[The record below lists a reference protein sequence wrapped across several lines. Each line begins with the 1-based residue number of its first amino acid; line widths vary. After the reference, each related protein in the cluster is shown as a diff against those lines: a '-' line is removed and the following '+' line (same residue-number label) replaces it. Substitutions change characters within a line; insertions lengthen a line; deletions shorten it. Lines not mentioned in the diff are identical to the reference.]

1 MPFSVLN
8 VLIAIGLINRATIIP
23 YEIVAGFS
31 LQLIFMEGFSKSRNM
46 DIQNVLDTVV
56 HALSLAGIAVAVF
69 VGLIIVS
76 FTLSVT
82 VTAGFAFTL
91 KEILL
96 GDDDDD
102 DDDDE
107 EEIECVCGE
116 CNIDTEADNDSDRE
130 DESED
135 KPGEIYPIAFTF
147 SSEESPNNGVSGIT
161 LSQMGYTA
169 TPTFMQQFTS
179 ALITPEDELKGNVL
193 GQYIVASSIT
203 LDSFSH
209 LIDPHELVEQV
220 KKCDTEYEAACE
232 AVKQCRKELI
242 AWGNVSNESLSTLQ
256 QAKQNL
262 ITAVKASYFTTQ
274 EEITPIEE

>member
-1 MPFSVLN
+1 
-8 VLIAIGLINRATIIP
+8 
-23 YEIVAGFS
+23 
-31 LQLIFMEGFSKSRNM
+31 MEGFSKSRNM
-46 DIQNVLDTVV
+46 DIQNILDTVV

-76 FTLSVT
+76 FTLSAT
-82 VTAGFAFTL
+82 ITAGFAFTL

-102 DDDDE
+102 EDE
-107 EEIECVCGE
+107 EEDDECECGE
-116 CNIDTEADNDSDRE
+116 CHIDNEADNESSEE
-130 DESED
+130 DQSED

-147 SSEESPNNGVSGIT
+147 GSEESPGNGVSGIT
-161 LSQMGYTA
+161 LSQMGYTT
-169 TPTFMQQFTS
+169 TPTFMQQFTT
-179 ALITPEDELKGNVL
+179 ALMTPEDELKGNIL

-209 LIDPHELVEQV
+209 LIDPHELAELV
-220 KKCDTEYEAACE
+220 KKCDTEYDAACE

-256 QAKQNL
+256 QAKQSL

>member
-76 FTLSVT
+76 FALSVT

-102 DDDDE
+102 DDE

-116 CNIDTEADNDSDRE
+116 CHIDTEVDSESTEE
-130 DESED
+130 DQD
-135 KPGEIYPIAFTF
+135 KEEPGEIYPIAFTF
-147 SSEESPNNGVSGIT
+147 GSEESPGKGVAGIT
-161 LSQMGYTA
+161 LSQIGYTT
-169 TPTFMQQFTS
+169 TPTFMQQFTT
-179 ALITPEDELKGNVL
+179 ALITPEDELKGNIL
-193 GQYIVASSIT
+193 GQYMVACSIT

-209 LIDPHELVEQV
+209 LIDPHELAELV

-242 AWGNVSNESLSTLQ
+242 AWGNVSNESMQTLQ

-262 ITAVKASYFTTQ
+262 ITAVKASYITTD
-274 EEITPIEE
+274 EEINPISE

>member
-23 YEIVAGFS
+23 YEIVAGLS
-31 LQLIFMEGFSKSRNM
+31 LQLIFMEGISKSRNM
-46 DIQNVLDTVV
+46 DIQNILDTVV

-96 GDDDDD
+96 GGDDDDD
-102 DDDDE
+102 EDDE

-116 CNIDTEADNDSDRE
+116 CNIDTEADNEPDRE

-135 KPGEIYPIAFTF
+135 EPGEIYPIAFTF

-179 ALITPEDELKGNVL
+179 ALMTPEDELKGNIL

-209 LIDPHELVEQV
+209 LIDPHELAEQV

-256 QAKQNL
+256 KAKQNL
-262 ITAVKASYFTTQ
+262 ITAVKASYFTPN
-274 EEITPIEE
+274 EEITPIDE

>member
-1 MPFSVLN
+1 
-8 VLIAIGLINRATIIP
+8 
-23 YEIVAGFS
+23 
-31 LQLIFMEGFSKSRNM
+31 M

-102 DDDDE
+102 DE
-107 EEIECVCGE
+107 EEEVECVCGE
-116 CNIDTEADNDSDRE
+116 CNIDTEADNESGEE
-130 DESED
+130 DQSED
-135 KPGEIYPIAFTF
+135 KPDEIYPIAFTF
-147 SSEESPNNGVSGIT
+147 GSEESPGNGVSGIT
-161 LSQMGYTA
+161 LSQMGYTT
-169 TPTFMQQFTS
+169 TPTFMQQFTT
-179 ALITPEDELKGNVL
+179 ALITPEDELKGNIL

-203 LDSFSH
+203 IDSFSH
-209 LIDPHELVEQV
+209 LIDPHELAEQV
-220 KKCDTEYEAACE
+220 KECDTEYDAACK

-242 AWGNVSNESLSTLQ
+242 AWGNVSNESMQTLH
-256 QAKQNL
+256 QAKSNL
-262 ITAVKASYFTTQ
+262 IAAVKASYFTP
-274 EEITPIEE
+274 EDEISPINE

>member
-76 FTLSVT
+76 FILSVT

-102 DDDDE
+102 EEDE

-116 CNIDTEADNDSDRE
+116 CNIDTEADNESDRE

-147 SSEESPNNGVSGIT
+147 GSEESPGKGVAGIT
-161 LSQMGYTA
+161 LSQIGYTT
-169 TPTFMQQFTS
+169 TPTFMQQFTT
-179 ALITPEDELKGNVL
+179 ALITPEDELKGNIL
-193 GQYIVASSIT
+193 GQYMVASSIT

-209 LIDPHELVEQV
+209 LIDPHELAELV

>member
-1 MPFSVLN
+1 
-8 VLIAIGLINRATIIP
+8 
-23 YEIVAGFS
+23 
-31 LQLIFMEGFSKSRNM
+31 M

-102 DDDDE
+102 DDE
-107 EEIECVCGE
+107 EEEVECVCGE
-116 CNIDTEADNDSDRE
+116 CNIDTETDESGEE
-130 DESED
+130 DQSED

-147 SSEESPNNGVSGIT
+147 GSEESPNNGVAGIT
-161 LSQMGYTA
+161 LSQIGYTT
-169 TPTFMQQFTS
+169 TPTFMQQFTT
-179 ALITPEDELKGNVL
+179 ALITPEDELKGNIL
-193 GQYIVASSIT
+193 GQYMVASSIT

-209 LIDPHELVEQV
+209 LIDPHELAELV

-242 AWGNVSNESLSTLQ
+242 AWGNVSNESMQTLQ

-262 ITAVKASYFTTQ
+262 ITAVKASYITTD
-274 EEITPIEE
+274 EEINPISE

>member
-1 MPFSVLN
+1 
-8 VLIAIGLINRATIIP
+8 
-23 YEIVAGFS
+23 
-31 LQLIFMEGFSKSRNM
+31 M

-102 DDDDE
+102 GEDDE
-107 EEIECVCGE
+107 EDDECVCGE
-116 CNIDTEADNDSDRE
+116 CNIDTEADNKSDRE

-147 SSEESPNNGVSGIT
+147 SSEDSPNNGVAGIT

-179 ALITPEDELKGNVL
+179 ALMTPEDELKGNIL

-209 LIDPHELVEQV
+209 LIDPHELAEQV

-242 AWGNVSNESLSTLQ
+242 AWGNVSNESLRTLQ
-256 QAKQNL
+256 KAKQNL
-262 ITAVKASYFTTQ
+262 ITAVKASYFTPN
-274 EEITPIEE
+274 EEITPIDE

>member
-102 DDDDE
+102 EEDE

-116 CNIDTEADNDSDRE
+116 CNIDTEADNESDRE

-147 SSEESPNNGVSGIT
+147 GSEESPGKGVAGIT
-161 LSQMGYTA
+161 LSQIGYTT
-169 TPTFMQQFTS
+169 TPTFMQQFTT
-179 ALITPEDELKGNVL
+179 ALITPEDELKGNIL
-193 GQYIVASSIT
+193 GQYMVASSIT

-209 LIDPHELVEQV
+209 LIDPHELAELV
-220 KKCDTEYEAACE
+220 KKCDTEYEAARE

>member
-8 VLIAIGLINRATIIP
+8 VLIAIGLINRATIIT
-23 YEIVAGFS
+23 YEIVAGLS

-46 DIQNVLDTVV
+46 DIQNILDTVV

-82 VTAGFAFTL
+82 ITAGFAFTL

-102 DDDDE
+102 DDE
-107 EEIECVCGE
+107 EEVECVCGE
-116 CNIDTEADNDSDRE
+116 CNIDTEADNESDRE

-179 ALITPEDELKGNVL
+179 ALVTPEDELKGNVL

-209 LIDPHELVEQV
+209 LIDPHELAEQV

-262 ITAVKASYFTTQ
+262 ITAVKASYFTPN

>member
-1 MPFSVLN
+1 
-8 VLIAIGLINRATIIP
+8 
-23 YEIVAGFS
+23 
-31 LQLIFMEGFSKSRNM
+31 M

-82 VTAGFAFTL
+82 ITAGFAFTL

-96 GDDDDD
+96 GDDNDD

-116 CNIDTEADNDSDRE
+116 CHIDNGVDNESGEE
-130 DESED
+130 DQSED

-147 SSEESPNNGVSGIT
+147 GSEESPNNGVAGIT
-161 LSQMGYTA
+161 LSQIGYTT
-169 TPTFMQQFTS
+169 TPTFMQQFTT
-179 ALITPEDELKGNVL
+179 ALITPEDELKGNIL
-193 GQYIVASSIT
+193 GQYMVASSIT

-209 LIDPHELVEQV
+209 LIDPHELAELV

-242 AWGNVSNESLSTLQ
+242 AWGNVSNESMQTLQ

-262 ITAVKASYFTTQ
+262 ITAVKASYITTD
-274 EEITPIEE
+274 EEINPISE

>member
-23 YEIVAGFS
+23 YEIGAGFS

-46 DIQNVLDTVV
+46 DIQNILDTVV

-96 GDDDDD
+96 GDDDEDD
-102 DDDDE
+102 EDDE

-116 CNIDTEADNDSDRE
+116 CNIDTEADNESDRE

-135 KPGEIYPIAFTF
+135 EPGEIYPIAFTF
-147 SSEESPNNGVSGIT
+147 GSEESPGKGVAGIT
-161 LSQMGYTA
+161 LSQIGYTT
-169 TPTFMQQFTS
+169 TPTFMQQFTT
-179 ALITPEDELKGNVL
+179 ALITPEDELKGNIL
-193 GQYIVASSIT
+193 GQYMVASSIT

-209 LIDPHELVEQV
+209 LIDPHELAELV

-262 ITAVKASYFTTQ
+262 ITAVKASYFTAQ

>member
-1 MPFSVLN
+1 MK
-8 VLIAIGLINRATIIP
+8 IAAGL
-23 YEIVAGFS
+23 S

-102 DDDDE
+102 EEEDDD
-107 EEIECVCGE
+107 ECVCGE
-116 CNIDTEADNDSDRE
+116 CNIDTEADNESDRE

-147 SSEESPNNGVSGIT
+147 SSEESPNSGVSGIT

-179 ALITPEDELKGNVL
+179 ALMTPEDELKGNIL
-193 GQYIVASSIT
+193 GQYMVASSIT

-209 LIDPHELVEQV
+209 LIDPHELAELV

>member
-102 DDDDE
+102 EEDE

-116 CNIDTEADNDSDRE
+116 CNIDTEAGNESDRE

-147 SSEESPNNGVSGIT
+147 GSEESPGKGVAGIT
-161 LSQMGYTA
+161 LSQIGYTT
-169 TPTFMQQFTS
+169 TPTFMQQFTT
-179 ALITPEDELKGNVL
+179 ALITPEDELKGNIL
-193 GQYIVASSIT
+193 GQYMVASSIT

-209 LIDPHELVEQV
+209 LIDPHELAELV

>member
-102 DDDDE
+102 EEDE

-116 CNIDTEADNDSDRE
+116 CNIDTEADNESDRE

-147 SSEESPNNGVSGIT
+147 GSEESPGKGVAGIT
-161 LSQMGYTA
+161 LSQIGYTT
-169 TPTFMQQFTS
+169 TPTFMQQFTT
-179 ALITPEDELKGNVL
+179 ALITPEDELKGNIL
-193 GQYIVASSIT
+193 GQYMVASSIT

-209 LIDPHELVEQV
+209 LIDPHELAEQV

-242 AWGNVSNESLSTLQ
+242 AWGNVSNESMQTLQ

-262 ITAVKASYFTTQ
+262 ITAVKASYFTP
-274 EEITPIEE
+274 EDEISPINE

>member
-23 YEIVAGFS
+23 YEIVAGLS
-31 LQLIFMEGFSKSRNM
+31 LQLIFMEGISKSRNM
-46 DIQNVLDTVV
+46 DIQNILDTVV

-102 DDDDE
+102 DEDDE

-116 CNIDTEADNDSDRE
+116 CNIDTEADNESDRE

-135 KPGEIYPIAFTF
+135 EPGEIYPIAFTF
-147 SSEESPNNGVSGIT
+147 SSEESPNSGVSGIT

-179 ALITPEDELKGNVL
+179 ALMTPEDELKGNVL

-203 LDSFSH
+203 IDSFSH
-209 LIDPHELVEQV
+209 LIDPHELAEQV

-242 AWGNVSNESLSTLQ
+242 AWGNVSNESMQTLQ
-256 QAKQNL
+256 QAKSNL
-262 ITAVKASYFTTQ
+262 IAAVKASYFTPN
-274 EEITPIEE
+274 EEITPIDE

>member
-1 MPFSVLN
+1 
-8 VLIAIGLINRATIIP
+8 
-23 YEIVAGFS
+23 
-31 LQLIFMEGFSKSRNM
+31 M

-102 DDDDE
+102 DDEEEDDDE
-107 EEIECVCGE
+107 DECVCGE
-116 CNIDTEADNDSDRE
+116 CHIDTEADNESDRE
-130 DESED
+130 YESED
-135 KPGEIYPIAFTF
+135 KPDEIYPIAFTF

-179 ALITPEDELKGNVL
+179 ALMTPEDELKGNVL
-193 GQYIVASSIT
+193 GQYMVASSIT

-209 LIDPHELVEQV
+209 LIDPHELAEQV

-242 AWGNVSNESLSTLQ
+242 AWGNVSNESMQTLQ

-262 ITAVKASYFTTQ
+262 ITAVKASYFTP
-274 EEITPIEE
+274 EDEISPINE

>member
-23 YEIVAGFS
+23 YEIVAGLS
-31 LQLIFMEGFSKSRNM
+31 LQLIFMEGISKSRNM
-46 DIQNVLDTVV
+46 DIQNILDTVV

-102 DDDDE
+102 DEDDE

-116 CNIDTEADNDSDRE
+116 CNIDTEADNESDRE

-135 KPGEIYPIAFTF
+135 EPGEIYPIAFTF
-147 SSEESPNNGVSGIT
+147 SSEESPNSGVSGIT

-179 ALITPEDELKGNVL
+179 ALMTPEDELKGNVL
-193 GQYIVASSIT
+193 GQYIVASSIAI
-203 LDSFSH
+203 DSFSH
-209 LIDPHELVEQV
+209 LIDPHELAEQV

-242 AWGNVSNESLSTLQ
+242 AWGNVSNESMQTLQ
-256 QAKQNL
+256 QAKSNL
-262 ITAVKASYFTTQ
+262 IAAVKASYFTPN
-274 EEITPIEE
+274 EEITPIDE

>member
-102 DDDDE
+102 E

-116 CNIDTEADNDSDRE
+116 CNIDTEADNESDRE

-147 SSEESPNNGVSGIT
+147 GSEESPGKGVAGIT
-161 LSQMGYTA
+161 LSQIGYTT
-169 TPTFMQQFTS
+169 TPTFMQQFTT
-179 ALITPEDELKGNVL
+179 ALITPEDELKGNIL
-193 GQYIVASSIT
+193 GQYMVASSIT

-209 LIDPHELVEQV
+209 LIDPHELAELV

>member
-23 YEIVAGFS
+23 YEIVARLS
-31 LQLIFMEGFSKSRNM
+31 LQPIYMEGLTKSRNM
-46 DIQNVLDTVV
+46 DIQNILDTVV

-102 DDDDE
+102 EDDE
-107 EEIECVCGE
+107 EEVECVCGE
-116 CNIDTEADNDSDRE
+116 CNIDTEADNESGEE
-130 DESED
+130 DQSED

-179 ALITPEDELKGNVL
+179 ALMTPEDELKGNIL

-209 LIDPHELVEQV
+209 LIDPHELAEQV

>member
-1 MPFSVLN
+1 
-8 VLIAIGLINRATIIP
+8 
-23 YEIVAGFS
+23 
-31 LQLIFMEGFSKSRNM
+31 M
-46 DIQNVLDTVV
+46 DIQNILDTVV

-82 VTAGFAFTL
+82 ITAGFAFTL

-96 GDDDDD
+96 GDDDDED
-102 DDDDE
+102 EDE
-107 EEIECVCGE
+107 EDTEGVECECGE
-116 CNIDTEADNDSDRE
+116 CHIDTEVDGESAEE
-130 DESED
+130 DQGKEE
-135 KPGEIYPIAFTF
+135 PEEIYPIAFTF
-147 SSEESPNNGVSGIT
+147 GSEESPGKGVAGIT
-161 LSQMGYTA
+161 LSQIGYMT
-169 TPTFMQQFTS
+169 TPTFMQQFTT
-179 ALITPEDELKGNVL
+179 ALITPEDELKGNIL

-209 LIDPHELVEQV
+209 LINPHELAELV
-220 KKCDTEYEAACE
+220 KKCDTEYGAACE

-262 ITAVKASYFTTQ
+262 IMAVKVSYITTD
-274 EEITPIEE
+274 EEINPISD

>member
-1 MPFSVLN
+1 
-8 VLIAIGLINRATIIP
+8 
-23 YEIVAGFS
+23 
-31 LQLIFMEGFSKSRNM
+31 M
-46 DIQNVLDTVV
+46 DIQNILDTVV

-82 VTAGFAFTL
+82 ITAGFAFTL

-96 GDDDDD
+96 GDDDDED
-102 DDDDE
+102 EDE
-107 EEIECVCGE
+107 EDTEGVECECGE
-116 CNIDTEADNDSDRE
+116 CHIDTEVDGESAEE
-130 DESED
+130 DQGKEE
-135 KPGEIYPIAFTF
+135 PEEIYPIAFTF
-147 SSEESPNNGVSGIT
+147 GSEESPGKGVAGIT
-161 LSQMGYTA
+161 LSQIGYTT
-169 TPTFMQQFTS
+169 TPTFMQQFTT
-179 ALITPEDELKGNVL
+179 ALITPEDELKGNIL

-209 LIDPHELVEQV
+209 LIDPHELAELV
-220 KKCDTEYEAACE
+220 KKCDTEYGAACE

-262 ITAVKASYFTTQ
+262 ITAVKASYITTD
-274 EEITPIEE
+274 EEINPISD

>member
-1 MPFSVLN
+1 
-8 VLIAIGLINRATIIP
+8 
-23 YEIVAGFS
+23 
-31 LQLIFMEGFSKSRNM
+31 M

-82 VTAGFAFTL
+82 ITAGFAFTL

-96 GDDDDD
+96 GDDNDD

-116 CNIDTEADNDSDRE
+116 CHIDNGVDNESGEE
-130 DESED
+130 DQSED

-147 SSEESPNNGVSGIT
+147 GSEESPNNGVAGIT
-161 LSQMGYTA
+161 LSQIGYTT
-169 TPTFMQQFTS
+169 TPTFMQQFTT
-179 ALITPEDELKGNVL
+179 ALITPEDELKGNIL
-193 GQYIVASSIT
+193 GQYMVASSIT

-209 LIDPHELVEQV
+209 LIDPHELAELVE
-220 KKCDTEYEAACE
+220 KCDTEYEAACE

-242 AWGNVSNESLSTLQ
+242 AWGNVSNESMQTLQ

-262 ITAVKASYFTTQ
+262 ITAVKASYITTD
-274 EEITPIEE
+274 EEINPISE

>member
-1 MPFSVLN
+1 
-8 VLIAIGLINRATIIP
+8 
-23 YEIVAGFS
+23 
-31 LQLIFMEGFSKSRNM
+31 M
-46 DIQNVLDTVV
+46 DIQNILDTVV
-56 HALSLAGIAVAVF
+56 HALSLAGIAVAIF

-96 GDDDDD
+96 GDD
-102 DDDDE
+102 E
-107 EEIECVCGE
+107 EEVECVCGE
-116 CNIDTEADNDSDRE
+116 CNIDTEADNESDRE

-135 KPGEIYPIAFTF
+135 KLGEIYPIAFTF
-147 SSEESPNNGVSGIT
+147 SSEESPNSGVSGIT

-179 ALITPEDELKGNVL
+179 ALMTPEDELKGNVL

-209 LIDPHELVEQV
+209 LIDPHELAEQV

-262 ITAVKASYFTTQ
+262 ITAVKATYFTTE
-274 EEITPIEE
+274 EEITPISE

>member
-1 MPFSVLN
+1 
-8 VLIAIGLINRATIIP
+8 
-23 YEIVAGFS
+23 
-31 LQLIFMEGFSKSRNM
+31 M
-46 DIQNVLDTVV
+46 DIQNILDTVV

-82 VTAGFAFTL
+82 ITAGFAFTL

-102 DDDDE
+102 EDEDDD
-107 EEIECVCGE
+107 ECVCGE
-116 CNIDTEADNDSDRE
+116 CHIDTDVDGESTEE
-130 DESED
+130 DQGKEE
-135 KPGEIYPIAFTF
+135 PGEIYPIAFTF
-147 SSEESPNNGVSGIT
+147 GSEESPGKGVAGIT
-161 LSQMGYTA
+161 LSQIGYTT
-169 TPTFMQQFTS
+169 TPTFMQQFTT
-179 ALITPEDELKGNVL
+179 ALIAPEDELEGNIL

-209 LIDPHELVEQV
+209 LINPHELAELV
-220 KKCDTEYEAACE
+220 KKCDTEYGAACE

-262 ITAVKASYFTTQ
+262 IMAVKVSYITTD
-274 EEITPIEE
+274 EEINPISD

>member
-1 MPFSVLN
+1 MVPFSVLN

-102 DDDDE
+102 EEDE

-116 CNIDTEADNDSDRE
+116 CNIDTEADNESDRE

-147 SSEESPNNGVSGIT
+147 GSEESPGKGVAGIT
-161 LSQMGYTA
+161 LSQIGYTT
-169 TPTFMQQFTS
+169 TPTFMQQFTT
-179 ALITPEDELKGNVL
+179 ALVTPEDELKGNIL
-193 GQYIVASSIT
+193 GQYMVASSIT

-209 LIDPHELVEQV
+209 LIDPHELAELV

>member
-31 LQLIFMEGFSKSRNM
+31 LQLIFMKGFSKSRNM
-46 DIQNVLDTVV
+46 DIQNLLDTVV

-102 DDDDE
+102 EEDE

-116 CNIDTEADNDSDRE
+116 CNIDTEADNESDRE

-147 SSEESPNNGVSGIT
+147 GSEESPGKGVAGIT
-161 LSQMGYTA
+161 LSQIGYTT
-169 TPTFMQQFTS
+169 TPTFMQQFTT
-179 ALITPEDELKGNVL
+179 ALITPEDELKGNIL
-193 GQYIVASSIT
+193 GQYMVASSIT

-209 LIDPHELVEQV
+209 LIDPHELAELV

>member
-1 MPFSVLN
+1 
-8 VLIAIGLINRATIIP
+8 
-23 YEIVAGFS
+23 
-31 LQLIFMEGFSKSRNM
+31 M
-46 DIQNVLDTVV
+46 DIQNILDTVV

-82 VTAGFAFTL
+82 ITAGFAFTL

-102 DDDDE
+102 EDE
-107 EEIECVCGE
+107 EEDEECTCGE
-116 CNIDTEADNDSDRE
+116 CNIDTEADESDRE

-161 LSQMGYTA
+161 LSQIGYTA

-179 ALITPEDELKGNVL
+179 ALMTPEDELKGNIL
-193 GQYIVASSIT
+193 GQYIAASSIT
-203 LDSFSH
+203 IDTFSH
-209 LIDPHELVEQV
+209 LIDPHELAEQV

-262 ITAVKASYFTTQ
+262 ITAVKASYITTD
-274 EEITPIEE
+274 EEINPISE

>member
-102 DDDDE
+102 EEDE

-116 CNIDTEADNDSDRE
+116 CNIDTEADNESDRE

-147 SSEESPNNGVSGIT
+147 GSEESPGKGVAGIT
-161 LSQMGYTA
+161 LSQIGYTT
-169 TPTFMQQFTS
+169 TPTFMQQFTT
-179 ALITPEDELKGNVL
+179 ALITPEDELKGNIL
-193 GQYIVASSIT
+193 GQYMVASSIT

-209 LIDPHELVEQV
+209 LIDPHELAELV

>member
-1 MPFSVLN
+1 MK
-8 VLIAIGLINRATIIP
+8 IAAGLSPQPI
-23 YEIVAGFS
+23 Y
-31 LQLIFMEGFSKSRNM
+31 MEGSSKSRNM
-46 DIQNVLDTVV
+46 DIQNILDTVV

-102 DDDDE
+102 GEDDE
-107 EEIECVCGE
+107 EDDECVCGG
-116 CNIDTEADNDSDRE
+116 CNIDTEAGNESDRE

-179 ALITPEDELKGNVL
+179 ALMTPEDELKGNIL

-209 LIDPHELVEQV
+209 LIDPHELAEQV
-220 KKCDTEYEAACE
+220 KKCDTEYEAAGE

-256 QAKQNL
+256 KAKQNL
-262 ITAVKASYFTTQ
+262 ITAVKASYFTPN
-274 EEITPIEE
+274 EEITPIDE

>member
-1 MPFSVLN
+1 
-8 VLIAIGLINRATIIP
+8 
-23 YEIVAGFS
+23 
-31 LQLIFMEGFSKSRNM
+31 M
-46 DIQNVLDTVV
+46 DIQNILDTIV
-56 HALSLAGIAVAVF
+56 HTLSLAGIAVAVF

-82 VTAGFAFTL
+82 ITAGFAFTL

-96 GDDDDD
+96 GDDDE
-102 DDDDE
+102 DE
-107 EEIECVCGE
+107 EEDEECTCGE
-116 CNIDTEADNDSDRE
+116 CHIDTEVD
-130 DESED
+130 DESTEED
-135 KPGEIYPIAFTF
+135 QDKEEPGEIYPIAFTF
-147 SSEESPNNGVSGIT
+147 GSEESPNSGVAGIT
-161 LSQMGYTA
+161 LSQIGYTT
-169 TPTFMQQFTS
+169 TPTFMQQFTT
-179 ALITPEDELKGNVL
+179 ALITPEDELKGNIL
-193 GQYIVASSIT
+193 GQYMVASSIT

-209 LIDPHELVEQV
+209 LIDPHELAEQV

-262 ITAVKASYFTTQ
+262 ITAVKASYFTPN

>member
-102 DDDDE
+102 EEDE

-116 CNIDTEADNDSDRE
+116 CNIDTEADNESDRE

-179 ALITPEDELKGNVL
+179 TLMTPEDELKGNIL

-209 LIDPHELVEQV
+209 LIDPHELAEQV

-256 QAKQNL
+256 KAKQNL
-262 ITAVKASYFTTQ
+262 ITAVKASYFTPN
-274 EEITPIEE
+274 EEITPIDE

>member
-102 DDDDE
+102 EEDE

-116 CNIDTEADNDSDRE
+116 CNIDTEADNESDRE

-147 SSEESPNNGVSGIT
+147 GSEESPGKGVAGIT

-179 ALITPEDELKGNVL
+179 ALMTPEDELKGNVL

-209 LIDPHELVEQV
+209 LIDPHELAEQV
-220 KKCDTEYEAACE
+220 KKCDTEYDAACE

>member
-1 MPFSVLN
+1 
-8 VLIAIGLINRATIIP
+8 
-23 YEIVAGFS
+23 
-31 LQLIFMEGFSKSRNM
+31 MEGFSKSRNM

-102 DDDDE
+102 DE
-107 EEIECVCGE
+107 EEEVECVCGE
-116 CNIDTEADNDSDRE
+116 CNIDTEADNESDRE

-179 ALITPEDELKGNVL
+179 ALMTPEDELKGNIL
-193 GQYIVASSIT
+193 GQYMVASSIT

-209 LIDPHELVEQV
+209 LIDPHELAEQV

-242 AWGNVSNESLSTLQ
+242 AWGNVSNESMQTLQ

-262 ITAVKASYFTTQ
+262 ITAVKASYFTP
-274 EEITPIEE
+274 EDEISPINE

>member
-1 MPFSVLN
+1 
-8 VLIAIGLINRATIIP
+8 
-23 YEIVAGFS
+23 
-31 LQLIFMEGFSKSRNM
+31 M
-46 DIQNVLDTVV
+46 DIQNILDTVV

-82 VTAGFAFTL
+82 ITAGFAFTL

-96 GDDDDD
+96 GDDDDED
-102 DDDDE
+102 EDE
-107 EEIECVCGE
+107 EDTEGVECECGE
-116 CNIDTEADNDSDRE
+116 CHIDTEVDGESAEE
-130 DESED
+130 DQDKEESE
-135 KPGEIYPIAFTF
+135 EIYPIAFTF
-147 SSEESPNNGVSGIT
+147 GSEESPGKGVAGIT
-161 LSQMGYTA
+161 LSQIGYTT
-169 TPTFMQQFTS
+169 TPTFMQQFTT
-179 ALITPEDELKGNVL
+179 ALITPEDELKGNIL

-209 LIDPHELVEQV
+209 LIDPHELAELV
-220 KKCDTEYEAACE
+220 KKCDTEYGAACE

-262 ITAVKASYFTTQ
+262 ITAVKASYITTD
-274 EEITPIEE
+274 EEINPISD

>member
-1 MPFSVLN
+1 
-8 VLIAIGLINRATIIP
+8 
-23 YEIVAGFS
+23 
-31 LQLIFMEGFSKSRNM
+31 M
-46 DIQNVLDTVV
+46 DIQNILDTVV

-82 VTAGFAFTL
+82 ITAGFAFTL

-102 DDDDE
+102 EDE
-107 EEIECVCGE
+107 EEDEECTCGE
-116 CNIDTEADNDSDRE
+116 CHIDAEVD
-130 DESED
+130 DESTEED
-135 KPGEIYPIAFTF
+135 QDKEEPGEIYPIAFTF
-147 SSEESPNNGVSGIT
+147 GSEESPNNGVAGIT
-161 LSQMGYTA
+161 LSQIGYTT
-169 TPTFMQQFTS
+169 TPTFMQQFTT
-179 ALITPEDELKGNVL
+179 ALITPEDELKGNIL
-193 GQYIVASSIT
+193 GQYMVASSIT

-209 LIDPHELVEQV
+209 LIDPHELAELV

-262 ITAVKASYFTTQ
+262 ITAVKASYITTD
-274 EEITPIEE
+274 EEINPISE